1 MKKSFKQ
8 TLSVCLSFAMVA
20 SALTVGSTEVKGK
33 AKIGTKKMK
42 LTVGQQKKISIKG
55 KNKKAKYTYS
65 SSAKSKASVSKK
77 GVIKAKKVGK
87 ATITVKE
94 KYKKKTRKVGK
105 IVVTIKAKEN
115 KNTSEPTPSN
125 TPSATPTATPEPTP
139 TNSPTPRPSPKPT
152 PTPFPEDP
160 NFTVPKDA
168 ITKYAGR
175 AGEVEE
181 FVYESTAVAEGET
194 VQRRAMIALPSGY
207 KTTKKYPVVYA
218 LHGFNGWE
226 ESMISDGAPYVSWNA
241 SAEDTAK
248 DVIVVCPNVCA
259 NKSGTQD
266 VAAYDNFINDLI
278 QCLMPAIEKKYSVLT
293 GRENTAI
300 WGFSMG
306 GRESLQIGFT
316 RPDLFGYIGAF
327 CPAPG
332 VIEYLSKEKFKMPD
346 EYKDN
351 TLILIAKGANDN
363 LVGGNPTLYHQ
374 TLEAADTPHLYYE
387 TMGMGGGGHHKN
399 VFLHGYYNLLV
410 RAFPAK

>member
-8 TLSVCLSFAMVA
+8 TLSVYLSLAMAVCTLASGPLVA
-20 SALTVGSTEVKGK
+20 DGK
-33 AKIGTKKMK
+33 ARLKARKMN
-42 LTVGQQKKISIKG
+42 LTVGQKKKIVIKG
-55 KNKKAKYTYS
+55 KKKKAKYTFS
-65 SSAKSKASVSKK
+65 SSAKARASVSKK
-77 GVIKAKKVGK
+77 GIVKAKKAGK

-94 KYKKKTRKVGK
+94 KNKKKVRKVGR
-105 IVVTIKAKEN
+105 ITVTITAKTN
-115 KNTSEPTPSN
+115 KDKPTPDN
-125 TPSATPTATPEPTP
+125 TVSSTPTVTP
-139 TNSPTPRPSPKPT
+139 TNSPTQRPTPKPT

-160 NFTVPKDA
+160 NFAVPRNA
-168 ITKYAGR
+168 ITKYEGR
-175 AGEVEE
+175 GGEVEE
-181 FVYESTAVAEGET
+181 FTYDSTAIAEGET
-194 VQRRAMIALPSGY
+194 VQRRAMVALPSGY

-226 ESMISDGAPYVSWNA
+226 KSMISDGAPHVSWNA
-241 SAEDTAK
+241 SAEDTVK

-259 NKSGTQD
+259 NKSGQQE
-266 VAAYDNFINDLI
+266 VSAYDNFINDLI
-278 QCLMPAIEKKYSVLT
+278 QCLMPAVEKKYSVLT

-306 GRESLQIGFT
+306 GRESLQIGFK

-332 VIEYLSKEKFKMPD
+332 VIEYLSKENFKLSD

-363 LVGGNPTLYHQ
+363 LVGDNPLLYHKM
-374 TLEAADTPHLYYE
+374 LEETKTPHLYYE

-410 RAFPAK
+410 RAFPVNKQ